1 MASLEKSSANMPI
14 VHYRGMQWLIFF
26 MVALVLHIL
35 IIADTA
41 AATTTVDT
49 NQVVDPCAQLQPI
62 KSGDAITVAVAIG
75 GSRVLWYNNSDPL
88 SNLLSPCSPSAAT
101 AKVAGL
107 LLVMDFEDGMLT
119 TLSWKDE
126 SCAICGN
133 TSALCMDNNCG
144 TAITT
149 CNAANADPTLC
160 LTRINVAFSG
170 TDKNSVSFSSWMTI
184 DSVNK
189 YSLSALY
196 SQAGTLLQQGAAS
209 IIGSS
214 NGVGTGGQS

>member
-1 MASLEKSSANMPI
+1 MACSLLYLGTHFLFLAFPI
-14 VHYRGMQWLIFF
+14 DCSWLDH
-26 MVALVLHIL
+26 VN
-35 IIADTA
+35 IITF
-41 AATTTVDT
+41 TYTS
-49 NQVVDPCAQLQPI
+49 I
-62 KSGDAITVAVAIG
+62 SF
-75 GSRVLWYNNSDPL
+75 R
-88 SNLLSPCSPSAAT
+88 
-101 AKVAGL
+101 
-107 LLVMDFEDGMLT
+107 
-119 TLSWKDE
+119 KDE

-144 TAITT
+144 TAIAT

-184 DSVNK
+184 NSVNK

-196 SQAGTLLQQGAAS
+196 SEAGTLLQQGAAS

>member
-1 MASLEKSSANMPI
+1 MCGRFANMPI
-14 VHYRGMQWLIFF
+14 VHYRGMQWHYWLILF
-26 MVALVLHIL
+26 MVALLLHIL

-49 NQVVDPCAQLQPI
+49 NQVVNPCAQLQPI

-75 GSRVLWYNNSDPL
+75 GSSVLWYNNSDPL
-88 SNLLSPCSPSAAT
+88 SNLLSPCSPSTAT

-107 LLVMDFEDGMLT
+107 LLVMDFVDGMLT

-144 TAITT
+144 TAVTT

-184 DSVNK
+184 TSVNK

-196 SQAGTLLQQGAAS
+196 SEAGALLQQGATS

>member
-1 MASLEKSSANMPI
+1 MCGRSANMPI
-14 VHYRGMQWLIFF
+14 VHYRGMQWHYWLIFF

-49 NQVVDPCAQLQPI
+49 NQVVNPCAQLQPI

-75 GSRVLWYNNSDPL
+75 GSSVLWYNNSDPL
-88 SNLLSPCSPSAAT
+88 SNLLSPCSPSTAT
-101 AKVAGL
+101 AKVPGL
-107 LLVMDFEDGMLT
+107 LLVMDFVDGMLT

-126 SCAICGN
+126 SCSICGN

-149 CNAANADPTLC
+149 YQCGIL
-160 LTRINVAFSG
+160 RH
-170 TDKNSVSFSSWMTI
+170 
-184 DSVNK
+184 
-189 YSLSALY
+189 
-196 SQAGTLLQQGAAS
+196 
-209 IIGSS
+209 
-214 NGVGTGGQS
+214 GQE